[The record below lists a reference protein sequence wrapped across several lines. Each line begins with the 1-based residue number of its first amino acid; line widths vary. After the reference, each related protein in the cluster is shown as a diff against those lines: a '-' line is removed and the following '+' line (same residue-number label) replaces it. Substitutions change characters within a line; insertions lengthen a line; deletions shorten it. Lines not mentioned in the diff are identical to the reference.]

1 MPSDYQRIEQALG
14 FLTQHFRQQPR
25 LAEVA
30 AEIGLSEHHFQRLFS
45 RWAGV
50 SPKRFLQYLT
60 AEYARTLLQNSHSVL
75 DAAFAA
81 GLSGGGRLHDLTL
94 SLHAATPG
102 ELQSRGAGLSI
113 GYGIHPTPFGDCLL
127 ATTPR
132 GICAL
137 SFHHPTEIE
146 AALAALR
153 QRWAGAS
160 IEADPATTAAL
171 IAQIFANNP
180 QQHPAPLH
188 LLVQGTNFQL
198 RVWEALLRLPAG
210 CATTYGDLAER
221 LGAPRAARAVG
232 TAVGQNP
239 IAYLI
244 PCHRVI
250 RASGV
255 LGEYRWG
262 ALRKQALLGWEAAQR
277 EENEEERPLLRV

>member
-1 MPSDYQRIEQALG
+1 MMSDYQRIEQALG
-14 FLTQHFRQQPR
+14 YLTQNFRQQPR
-25 LAEVA
+25 LAEVSA
-30 AEIGLSEHHFQRLFS
+30 QVGLSEHHFQRLFS

-60 AEYARTLLQNSHSVL
+60 AEYARELLQSSHSVL

-81 GLSGGGRLHDLTL
+81 GLSGGSRLHDLTIN
-94 SLHAATPG
+94 LHGVTPG
-102 ELQSRGAGLSI
+102 ELQSRGAGLRI

-137 SFHHPTEIE
+137 SFHRPDEVE
-146 AALAALR
+146 AALSALR
-153 QRWAGAS
+153 QRWAEAS
-160 IEADPATTAAL
+160 IVAEPAATAAL
-171 IAQIFANNP
+171 VEQIFSGAAEP
-180 QQHPAPLH
+180 QQAPLH

-210 CATTYGDLAER
+210 TATTYGDLAER
-221 LGAPRAARAVG
+221 IGAPRAARAVG
-232 TAVGQNP
+232 SAVGQNP

-262 ALRKQALLGWEAAQR
+262 ALRKQALLGWEAAQYR
-277 EENEEERPLLRV
+277 GGRRV

>member
-14 FLTQHFRQQPR
+14 YLTSHFRQQPS

-30 AEIGLSEHHFQRLFS
+30 AELGLSEHHFQRLFS

-60 AEYARTLLQNSHSVL
+60 AEYARELLQSSHSVL

-81 GLSGGGRLHDLTL
+81 GLSGGGRLHDLTI
-94 SLHAATPG
+94 SLHAVTPG
-102 ELQSRGAGLSI
+102 ELQSRGSGLRI
-113 GYGIHPTPFGDCLL
+113 GYGVHPTPFGHCLL
-127 ATTPR
+127 ATTSR

-137 SFHHPTEIE
+137 SFHSDGAIE
-146 AALAALR
+146 AALDELR
-153 QRWAGAS
+153 QRWPEAS
-160 IEADPATTAAL
+160 IQPDSTATASLAERIFSADL
-171 IAQIFANNP
+171 AQGK
-180 QQHPAPLH
+180 APLH

-198 RVWEALLRLPAG
+198 RVWAALLRLPAG
-210 CATTYGDLAER
+210 TATTYGDLAAR
-221 LGAPRAARAVG
+221 IDAPRAARAVG
-232 TAVGQNP
+232 SAVGQNP
-239 IAYLI
+239 VAYLI

-262 ALRKQALLGWEAAQR
+262 ALRKQALLGWEAAQ
-277 EENEEERPLLRV
+277 NEGTAADLAR

>member
-1 MPSDYQRIEQALG
+1 MPSDYQRIEQALDY
-14 FLTQHFRQQPR
+14 LTEHFREQPR

-30 AEIGLSEHHFQRLFS
+30 AQLGLSEHHFQRLFS

-60 AEYARTLLQNSHSVL
+60 AEYARSLLQNSHSVL

-81 GLSGGGRLHDLTL
+81 GLSGGGRLHDLTVN
-94 SLHAATPG
+94 LHAVTPG
-102 ELQSRGAGLSI
+102 ELQSRGAGLRI
-113 GYGIHPTPFGDCLL
+113 GYGSHPTPFGDCLL
-127 ATTPR
+127 AATSR

-137 SFHHPTEIE
+137 SFHNPTELE
-146 AALAALR
+146 AALAELR
-153 QRWAGAS
+153 QRWAGARF
-160 IEADPATTAAL
+160 EADPAATAAL
-171 IAQIFANNP
+171 TAQIFASNP
-180 QQHPAPLH
+180 GEQPGPLH

-210 CATTYGDLAER
+210 TATSYGDLAER
-221 LGAPRAARAVG
+221 IGAPRAARAVG
-232 TAVGQNP
+232 SAVGQNP

-262 ALRKQALLGWEAAQR
+262 SLRKQALLGWEAAQSKGA
-277 EENEEERPLLRV
+277 ERALNP

>member
-14 FLTQHFRQQPR
+14 YLTAHFRQQPR

-30 AEIGLSEHHFQRLFS
+30 AQVGLSEHHFQRLFS

-60 AEYARTLLQNSHSVL
+60 AEYARNLLQNSHSVL

-81 GLSGGGRLHDLTL
+81 GLSGGGRLHDLTV

-102 ELQSRGAGLSI
+102 ELQSRGAGLRI
-113 GYGIHPTPFGDCLL
+113 GYGIHATPFGDCLL

-137 SFHHPTEIE
+137 SFHHPIEIE
-146 AALAALR
+146 AALADLR
-153 QRWAGAS
+153 QRWAGAR

-171 IAQIFANNP
+171 VAQIFANNP

-198 RVWEALLRLPAG
+198 RVWEALLRLPPG
-210 CATTYGDLAER
+210 TATTYGDLAER
-221 LGAPRAARAVG
+221 IGAPRAGRAVG
-232 TAVGQNP
+232 SAVGHNP

-262 ALRKQALLGWEAAQR
+262 ALRKQALLGWEAARSERGVR
-277 EENEEERPLLRV
+277 ELNP

>member
-14 FLTQHFRQQPR
+14 YLTEHFRQQPR

-30 AEIGLSEHHFQRLFS
+30 AQLGLSEHHFQRLFS

-75 DAAFAA
+75 DAAFAS
-81 GLSGGGRLHDLTL
+81 GLSGGGRLHDLTVN
-94 SLHAATPG
+94 LHAVTPG
-102 ELQSRGAGLSI
+102 ELQSRGAGLRI

-132 GICAL
+132 GICSL
-137 SFHHPTEIE
+137 SFHNPTETE
-146 AALAALR
+146 AALVELR
-153 QRWAGAS
+153 QRWLGAS
-160 IEADPATTAAL
+160 IEPDSAATAAL
-171 IAQIFANNP
+171 VAQIFPNDP
-180 QQHPAPLH
+180 ELQPAPLH

-198 RVWEALLRLPAG
+198 RVWDALLRLPAG
-210 CATTYGDLAER
+210 TATTYGDLAAR
-221 LGAPRAARAVG
+221 IGAPRAARAVG
-232 TAVGQNP
+232 SAVGRNP

-262 ALRKQALLGWEAAQR
+262 SLRKQALLGWEAAQSGGDVR
-277 EENEEERPLLRV
+277 ELNP

>member
-1 MPSDYQRIEQALG
+1 MPSDYHRIEQALG
-14 FLTQHFRQQPR
+14 YLADHFREQPR

-30 AEIGLSEHHFQRLFS
+30 AQLGLSEQHFQRLFS

-60 AEYARTLLQNSHSVL
+60 AEYARTLLQSSHSVL
-75 DAAFAA
+75 ETAFAA
-81 GLSGGGRLHDLTL
+81 GLSGGGRLHDLTVT
-94 SLHAATPG
+94 LHGVTPG
-102 ELQSRGAGLSI
+102 ELQSRGAGLRI

-137 SFHHPTEIE
+137 SFHNPTEIE
-146 AALAALR
+146 AALIELR

-160 IEADPATTAAL
+160 IEPDPTTTGTL
-171 IAQIFANNP
+171 VAQIFP
-180 QQHPAPLH
+180 KPPEQQPAPLH
-188 LLVQGTNFQL
+188 LLVQGSNFQL
-198 RVWEALLRLPAG
+198 RVWEALLRLPVG
-210 CATTYGDLAER
+210 TATTYGDLAER
-221 LGAPRAARAVG
+221 IGAPRAARAVG
-232 TAVGQNP
+232 SAVGQNP
-239 IAYLI
+239 VAYLI

-262 ALRKQALLGWEAAQR
+262 ALRKQALLGWEAAQTEAAGR
-277 EENEEERPLLRV
+277 ELSR

>member
-1 MPSDYQRIEQALG
+1 MPSDYQRIEQAIG
-14 FLTQHFRQQPR
+14 YLTSHFRQQPS

-30 AEIGLSEHHFQRLFS
+30 AQLGLSEHHFQRLFS

-60 AEYARTLLQNSHSVL
+60 AEYARELLQSSHSVL

-81 GLSGGGRLHDLTL
+81 GLSGGGRLHDLAI

-102 ELQSRGAGLSI
+102 ELQSRGAGLCI
-113 GYGIHPTPFGDCLL
+113 GYGIHPTPFGHCLL
-127 ATTPR
+127 ATTSR

-137 SFHHPTEIE
+137 SFHLEGEIE
-146 AALAALR
+146 TALKELQRRWEGASLQPDPGATAALA
-153 QRWAGAS
+153 S
-160 IEADPATTAAL
+160 
-171 IAQIFANNP
+171 QIFAADLTQP
-180 QQHPAPLH
+180 RAPLH

-198 RVWEALLRLPAG
+198 RVWEALLRLPTGTAI
-210 CATTYGDLAER
+210 TYGDLAGR
-221 LGAPRAARAVG
+221 IGAPRAARAVG
-232 TAVGQNP
+232 SAVGQNP

-255 LGEYRWG
+255 LGDYRWG
-262 ALRKQALLGWEAAQR
+262 ALRKQAILGWEAAHKKAAGLA
-277 EENEEERPLLRV
+277 EIADY